1 MEVGHGQEKSE
12 EGKKVPEEEESSGSK
27 GGCEVRKE
35 DGRKEEGGGQESPR
49 AQEGGRQ
56 ETSATRDAHGGA
68 PGARYR
74 YGCGGTFHGGDAG
87 REDCPEPGGRLAV
100 SDGLQA
106 LMGSE

>member
-12 EGKKVPEEEESSGSK
+12 EGKKVREEEEESSGSK
-27 GGCEVRKE
+27 GGREVRKE
-35 DGRKEEGGGQESPR
+35 DGQKEGSGPEGPR

-68 PGARYR
+68 AGAGPQR
-74 YGCGGTFHGGDAG
+74 GCGGTLHGSDARG
-87 REDCPEPGGRLAV
+87 EDGPESGGRLAV
-100 SDGLQA
+100 PDGLQT